1 MYVLRET
8 IENSNKKFEY
18 IKIENAYEFNQMKYY
33 NSYVNKYKIFK
44 LLFDDV
50 IEDYDI
56 FKESMRVD
64 INNPRKIG
72 NSFLNYINSVKKF
85 EEKSKRE
92 FRKMFDYGL
101 IKNILQ
107 EAHNNKSYNL
117 FQEKYNSDIMTYYS
131 EIYK

>member
-56 FKESMRVD
+56 FR
-64 INNPRKIG
+64 
-72 NSFLNYINSVKKF
+72 
-85 EEKSKRE
+85 
-92 FRKMFDYGL
+92 
-101 IKNILQ
+101 
-107 EAHNNKSYNL
+107 
-117 FQEKYNSDIMTYYS
+117 
-131 EIYK
+131 